1 MSKVFR
7 KAHRRV
13 FPYLLAAVMLVGIVA
28 LPNEV
33 LCIAPGGH
41 FAIEVVSGG
50 ICSEGFG
57 GGMTTRHTQPDGCP
71 ANCQDTQIGNQ
82 AQCNDARP
90 FSPAPLAF
98 VLAAPPIDIFSLVG
112 TFAGNSRFPFR
123 YPPQGL
129 LTTVIRC

>member
-50 ICSEGFG
+50 LCSEGFG
-57 GGMTTRHTQPDGCP
+57 GGMRTLHTQPDGCP
-71 ANCQDTQIGNQ
+71 ANCHDTQIGNQ

-90 FSPAPLAF
+90 FNPAPLVF
-98 VLAAPPIDIFSLVG
+98 LLAAPPIHTFSLVG
-112 TFAGNSRFPFR
+112 TFACTSSLAFR
-123 YPPQGL
+123 PPPQEL
-129 LTTVIRC
+129 RTTVIRC